1 MIAVLMPCL
10 FLCNTCAHA
19 ELRKQ
24 ERARKLCS
32 ATLQTVV
39 IVMNDDNT
47 VYIAKRIKQPI

>member
-10 FLCNTCAHA
+10 FLYNTCAHA

-32 ATLQTVV
+32 ATLTVV

>member
-24 ERARKLCS
+24 ERAQKLCS
-32 ATLQTVV
+32 ATLTVV